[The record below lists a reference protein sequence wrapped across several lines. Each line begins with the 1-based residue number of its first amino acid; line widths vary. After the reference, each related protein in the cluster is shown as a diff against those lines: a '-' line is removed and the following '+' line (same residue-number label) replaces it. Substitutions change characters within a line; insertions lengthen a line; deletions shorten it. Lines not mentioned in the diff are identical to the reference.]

1 VGARESDDVNEA
13 DGQYSALYRLWQ
25 VYLHMRA
32 WGHPEYVDLEP
43 VAREQFTELVET
55 GALFT
60 FVEDCKRDVLRAGV
74 SAPDRWL
81 DVLCMSRFHP
91 DRVLPKADSDRIGL
105 ILDEMYPMLVRLD
118 PDSRPSAAPST
129 DRRDDGSGSM
139 SDAVRCAGVSLLWV
153 RRERPELAPDAAG
166 GERYSKAQ
174 YDYIREHGGPSY
186 PLEDDRRSTVPAWD
200 TWSRYVREYLRLTEG
215 RRNEP
220 RRGGTSRSVVR
231 PEDLA
236 DRRRSDL
243 GDG

>member
-1 VGARESDDVNEA
+1 MNDA

-32 WGHPEYVDLEP
+32 WGHPEYVELEP
-43 VAREQFTELVET
+43 VAREQFTELVKT

-60 FVEDCKRDVLRAGV
+60 YVEDCKRDVLRAGV
-74 SAPDRWL
+74 NVPDRWF
-81 DVLCMSRFHP
+81 DVLCMSRLRP
-91 DRVLPKADSDRIGL
+91 DQALPKADTDRIGK

-118 PDSRPSAAPST
+118 PDAQPSATPST
-129 DRRDDGSGSM
+129 DRRADGNGGM
-139 SDAVRCAGVSLLWV
+139 SDAVRRAGASLEWV
-153 RRERPELAPDAAG
+153 RKERPELAPDAASD
-166 GERYSKAQ
+166 ERYSKDQ

-186 PLEDDRRSTVPAWD
+186 PLEGDRRSTVPAWD

-220 RRGGTSRSVVR
+220 RRGGTSRSAVR

-236 DRRRSDL
+236 DRRRSDR
-243 GDG
+243 GED